1 MRTPLYMKHVDL
13 GGRMVEFA
21 GYSMPVLYSSI
32 IDEHMTTRNACTM
45 FDVSH
50 MGQIRIKG
58 KNSTALLERMLPTR
72 IDRLEPG
79 MSMYSLFCG
88 ENGGVIDDIFLCMI
102 SSCEY
107 YIVVNASTRQKDYN
121 WILGHAMND
130 VTVVDESDS
139 TFKIDVQGP
148 ESGEILN
155 EILPGAELKNL
166 ERFHFLT
173 TDYNGIELMIMQG
186 GYTGEYGFEI
196 YGKAEAAGDLWDHI
210 LEAGSAHGIKP
221 AGLGARDSLR
231 LEACL
236 SLYGHELNED
246 ISPVEAGLGWLVS
259 STHSFPGREILT
271 RQKENGA
278 TRKMICLACE
288 GNSVPRNGNTVLV
301 DGREAGHVTSGTF
314 SPVLGRGIAMALVK
328 TELSDGNA
336 EILIRNKK
344 VKSIITPR
352 PFYRY
357 QGK

>member
-1 MRTPLYMKHVDL
+1 MKHVDL

-21 GYSMPVLYSSI
+21 GYCMPVLYSSI

-58 KNSTALLERMLPTR
+58 KNSSALLERMLPTR
-72 IDRLEPG
+72 IDRLKPG
-79 MSMYSLFCG
+79 MSMYSLFCNK
-88 ENGGVIDDIFLCMI
+88 NGGVIDDIFLCMI

-107 YIVVNASTRQKDYN
+107 YIVVNASTRLKDYN
-121 WILGHAMND
+121 WILGYAMND
-130 VTVVDESDS
+130 VTVADESDS

-148 ESGEILN
+148 KSGEILHG
-155 EILPGAELKNL
+155 LFPDVQLKNL

-173 TDYNGIELMIMQG
+173 ADYNGIELMIMQG

-196 YGKAEAAGDLWDHI
+196 YGEANAAGDLWDNI
-210 LEAGSAHGIKP
+210 LKEGSVHGIKP

-236 SLYGHELNED
+236 SLYGHELDED

-259 STHSFPGREILT
+259 STHSYTGSEILI
-271 RQKENGA
+271 RQKEGGA
-278 TRKMICLACE
+278 PRKMICLACE
-288 GNSVPRNGNTVLV
+288 GNSVPRNGNTVLI
-301 DGREAGHVTSGTF
+301 DGMETGHVTSGTF

-328 TELSDGNA
+328 TEMSDGNT